1 MSDLL
6 WSAAYQEVLSMSKEE
21 LLQLYNQLSEED
33 KEFLEELLEE
43 QTQRP

>member
-1 MSDLL
+1 
-6 WSAAYQEVLSMSKEE
+6 MSKEE

>member
-1 MSDLL
+1 
-6 WSAAYQEVLSMSKEE
+6 MSKEE

-43 QTQRP
+43 QIQRP